1 MTKNIYQKYQ
11 SQKIKEVI
19 LYVLSKTG
27 AIGYFRLMKT
37 LFCADRQN
45 LLKWGDQITC
55 LDYYARKHGPV
66 PGTVYDSIVS
76 VYQGVKSDYSDIVS
90 VKGNF
95 LVHANRLP
103 DMDYLSETDIES
115 IDKAIEELKGK
126 NRGQIEQYLHE
137 GVYKRILSTKGQH
150 YSLKDIAESGGASE
164 NVITNINNQ
173 ERLLKALS

>member
-1 MTKNIYQKYQ
+1 MTKNLYQEYQ

-27 AIGYFRLMKT
+27 SIGYFRLMKT

-55 LDYYARKHGPV
+55 LDYYARMHGPV
-66 PGTVYDSIVS
+66 PATVFDNIVS

-90 VKGNF
+90 VKGNY
-95 LVHANRLP
+95 VVRANRLP
-103 DMDYLSETDIES
+103 NMDYLSETDIDS
-115 IDKAIEELKGK
+115 IDKAIDELKGK
-126 NRGQIEQYLHE
+126 NRDQIEQYLHE
-137 GVYKRILSTKGQH
+137 SVYKRILATKGQH
-150 YSLKDIAESGGASE
+150 YSLTDIAESGGASD

>member
-1 MTKNIYQKYQ
+1 MNNIYQKYQ
-11 SQKIKEVI
+11 NQKIKEVI
-19 LYVLSKTG
+19 LYILSKTG

-55 LDYYARKHGPV
+55 LEYYARKHGPV
-66 PGTVYDSIVS
+66 PSTVFDEIVS
-76 VYQGVKSDYSDIVS
+76 VFQGEKSDYSDIVS
-90 VKGNF
+90 VKGNY
-95 LVHANRLP
+95 LVHASRQP
-103 DMDYLSETDIES
+103 DMDYLSETDRES
-115 IDKAIEELKGK
+115 IDKAIEELNGK

-137 GVYKRILSTKGQH
+137 GVYKRILATKGQH

-164 NVITNINNQ
+164 NVINNITNQ